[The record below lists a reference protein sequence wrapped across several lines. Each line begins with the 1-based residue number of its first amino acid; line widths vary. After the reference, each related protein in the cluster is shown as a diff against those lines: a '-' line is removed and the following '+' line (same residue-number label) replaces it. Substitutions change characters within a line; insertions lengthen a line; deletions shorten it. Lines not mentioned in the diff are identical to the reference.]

1 VADEKSDIG
10 FTVEVH
16 FRGDE
21 ENIRSEE
28 LALIEANLSEL
39 LKMVL
44 ASMDVED

>member
-1 VADEKSDIG
+1 MADEKSDTG
-10 FTVEVH
+10 FTVEVN

-21 ENIRSEE
+21 DNIRSEE
-28 LALIEANLSEL
+28 LALIETHLSEL